1 LNTKT
6 NKMKELAA
14 QINMYQAKVFF
25 NLCRPIKINLI
36 LKEHRNKFSRSE
48 GNTINR
54 KRENK

>member
-1 LNTKT
+1 
-6 NKMKELAA
+6 MKELAA